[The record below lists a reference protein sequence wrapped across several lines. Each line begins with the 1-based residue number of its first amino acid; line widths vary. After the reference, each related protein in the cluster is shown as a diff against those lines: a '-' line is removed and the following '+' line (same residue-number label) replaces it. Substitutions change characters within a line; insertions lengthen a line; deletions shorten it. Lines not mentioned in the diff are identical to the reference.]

1 MPLRWAVRQNGK
13 VLANPPPA
21 KGVGAGVPGRELAVR
36 LALEDVRTSLALV
49 QRDTRDGDLP
59 WQVDA
64 YGTARL
70 LASLAHQFQQENR
83 AMMSVA
89 ELRRLLRL
97 MRATSH
103 AVESE
108 LYLRLSSEDES

>member
-1 MPLRWAVRQNGK
+1 
-13 VLANPPPA
+13 
-21 KGVGAGVPGRELAVR
+21 VGAGVPGRELAVR